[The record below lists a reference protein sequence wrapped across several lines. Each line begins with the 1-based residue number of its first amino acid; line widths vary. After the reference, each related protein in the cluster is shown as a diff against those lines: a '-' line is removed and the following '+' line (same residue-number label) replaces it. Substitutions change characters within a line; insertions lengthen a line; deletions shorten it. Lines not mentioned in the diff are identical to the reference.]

1 MPRIS
6 SFYGIVIYMYFN
18 EHNPPHFHAQY
29 GEFKT
34 EIAIQTLAVLIGKL
48 PPKAL
53 GLVMEWAS
61 QHQDEIMNN
70 WNDLRKDGTWHEIQ
84 PLI

>member
-18 EHNPPHFHAQY
+18 EHNPQHFHAQY

-61 QHQDEIMNN
+61 QHQDELMNN